1 MREDEGLR
9 KYERVRKDKRLR
21 KYEGVRKYER
31 VSKDKRIRRRQTEIE
46 REKKKEKR
54 EREREID
61 RWIDREREREKE
73 TRMKVVKT
81 DPRHQE
87 LVSRCPSD
95 YRKRR
100 WSPAADFPGTFR
112 I

>member
-9 KYERVRKDKRLR
+9 KDKRVRKDKRM
-21 KYEGVRKYER
+21 
-31 VSKDKRIRRRQTEIE
+31 RRLQTEIE

-54 EREREID
+54 ERD

-81 DPRHQE
+81 DRRHQE

-112 I
+112 

>member
-9 KYERVRKDKRLR
+9 KYERVREDKRLR
-21 KYEGVRKYER
+21 KDERLRKYER

-46 REKKKEKR
+46 RERKRR

-61 RWIDREREREKE
+61 REKEREKE
-73 TRMKVVKT
+73 TRKKVVKT
-81 DPRHQE
+81 DLRHQE

-112 I
+112 IDRKSVV